1 MSKLRGTTSDSD
13 DDYDKGCGMS
23 SAHSLAS
30 NTSHRGRRKLRKGAG
45 TVSPAG
51 SNARAARAA
60 ARAKNIP
67 GNAQS
72 PRDAVP
78 TEVVTRLYK
87 HGKLIRTVPAK
98 SNPSK
103 AACDGLIYSDDDEED
118 LNAVDDDEY
127 IEKNFTSF
135 PKPAAVSRNRVMG
148 GPQRPDTSNMSAK
161 QEMKELEKYQKIRRQ
176 YTDSRRKLLAK
187 EIAEANLSSSPQ
199 RSQLIVYNGDQ
210 CPTIRLMMV
219 VESHRLDRGQLFQC
233 KETLM
238 LRVAEEA
245 NLRNIKVSVI
255 KSNYLSYI
263 VGGHNFY
270 VAANFRC
277 ESGWHVRVACCREH
291 DETLSIPPN
300 ACYFDENKLRLPFRG
315 KWVSYLIR
323 NTIEDC
329 PGASYRVMSEVLRN
343 YVNPYAITNNILQDA
358 REHAKADLFGKA
370 EDNVKYAYAL
380 RDTLIAKGHSCELL
394 FSTRRNLIRQ
404 IRVLVLKEEL
414 DRRERSKEPTLERG
428 QPRVDYV
435 NKWLIDHQIQL
446 EKSLG
451 LEDGPEVKFLTGILM
466 ATSTSKTVA
475 PFLEDVIQADA
486 AHMSFG
492 KYTLFSAYAGS
503 ANGKMVG
510 LGFGILFG
518 NETYENWKTF
528 WEFLVKT
535 HPIVNLPSK
544 TIITDQDKG
553 SSRSMK
559 EVLPE
564 VGLFHCS
571 FHRRQNIL
579 KMFGGGLGQ
588 TPLSPLWM

>member
-1 MSKLRGTTSDSD
+1 M
-13 DDYDKGCGMS
+13 
-23 SAHSLAS
+23 
-30 NTSHRGRRKLRKGAG
+30 
-45 TVSPAG
+45 
-51 SNARAARAA
+51 
-60 ARAKNIP
+60 
-67 GNAQS
+67 
-72 PRDAVP
+72 
-78 TEVVTRLYK
+78 
-87 HGKLIRTVPAK
+87 
-98 SNPSK
+98 
-103 AACDGLIYSDDDEED
+103 
-118 LNAVDDDEY
+118 
-127 IEKNFTSF
+127 
-135 PKPAAVSRNRVMG
+135 
-148 GPQRPDTSNMSAK
+148 
-161 QEMKELEKYQKIRRQ
+161 
-176 YTDSRRKLLAK
+176 
-187 EIAEANLSSSPQ
+187 
-199 RSQLIVYNGDQ
+199 
-210 CPTIRLMMV
+210 
-219 VESHRLDRGQLFQC
+219 
-233 KETLM
+233 
-238 LRVAEEA
+238 
-245 NLRNIKVSVI
+245 
-255 KSNYLSYI
+255 
-263 VGGHNFY
+263 
-270 VAANFRC
+270 
-277 ESGWHVRVACCREH
+277 
-291 DETLSIPPN
+291 
-300 ACYFDENKLRLPFRG
+300 
-315 KWVSYLIR
+315 SYLIR

-329 PGASYRVMSEVLRN
+329 PGASYRVMSEVLRD

-466 ATSTSKTVA
+466 STSTSKTVA

-510 LGFGILFG
+510 VGFGILFG

-579 KMFGGGLGQ
+579 KKFRGGLGQ
-588 TPLSPLWM
+588 TPLSPLWMYNLLMKCNTTSSINYLRDKYDEQMHPSHLNYLRSIDDEQQFPAARCEMSADIVMYGRTASSGIESMNRANKNVRGRMAVDVVNAIILLLKRESERFE